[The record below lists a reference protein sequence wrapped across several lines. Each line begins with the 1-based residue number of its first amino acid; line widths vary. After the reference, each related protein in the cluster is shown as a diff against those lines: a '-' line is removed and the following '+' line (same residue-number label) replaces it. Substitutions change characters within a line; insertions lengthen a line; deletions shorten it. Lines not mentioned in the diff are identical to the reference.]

1 LPAVARARGVRDPLR
16 VPRTV
21 TVGVRE
27 VWVNP
32 NFTLGLPHGHFVGVD
47 IPPVLTDE
55 LRAALHPDEL
65 AYASAMGE
73 GRQASFA
80 AGRVALRAAIVAADP
95 AAAAR
100 LSAMPYLP
108 APDGGPTLPPGVLA
122 SISHKRRLAV
132 ALAARAG
139 PDAGAALGVDLE
151 DDRPLR
157 VDISRRVLTQGE
169 LRRAAALPPSERD
182 RNLIQHFSLKE
193 ALYKAVNGFGL
204 APVTFHNVEVT
215 QISSDGSARF
225 AVPVLLQQQYAITGW
240 IGNPIAGYVVAS
252 VQARAVIR

>member
-1 LPAVARARGVRDPLR
+1 L
-16 VPRTV
+16 
-21 TVGVRE
+21 
-27 VWVNP
+27 NP
-32 NFTLGLPHGHFVGVD
+32 KFTLDLPHGQIAGVD

-65 AYASAMGE
+65 AYASTLGE

-80 AGRVALRAAIVAADP
+80 AGRVALRAAILAADP
-95 AAAAR
+95 GTAAR

-108 APDGGPTLPPGVLA
+108 GPDGSPSLPPGVLA

-132 ALAARAG
+132 ALAALAG
-139 PDAGAALGVDLE
+139 LDGAGAALGVDLE

-157 VDISRRVLTQGE
+157 VDISRRVLTEGE

-204 APVTFHNVEVT
+204 TPVTFHNVEVT
-215 QISSDGSARF
+215 QIAADGSAWF
-225 AVPVLLQQQYAITGW
+225 AVPVLLQQQLAITGW

-252 VQARAVIR
+252 VQARAVSR

>member
-1 LPAVARARGVRDPLR
+1 L
-16 VPRTV
+16 
-21 TVGVRE
+21 
-27 VWVNP
+27 NP
-32 NFTLGLPHGHFVGVD
+32 KFTLDLPHGHLVGVD

-55 LRAALHPDEL
+55 FRAALHPDEL
-65 AYASAMGE
+65 AYASALGE

-80 AGRVALRAAIVAADP
+80 AGRVALRAAILAADP
-95 AAAAR
+95 GAAAR
-100 LSAMPYLP
+100 LAAMPYLP

-132 ALAARAG
+132 ALAALAG
-139 PDAGAALGVDLE
+139 PDDAGAALGVDLE

-157 VDISRRVLTQGE
+157 VDISRRVLTEGE

-204 APVTFHNVEVT
+204 AHVTFHNVEVT
-215 QISSDGSARF
+215 QIAADGCARF
-225 AVPVLLQQQYAITGW
+225 AVPVLLQQQLAIAGW